1 MKEYSGIIILN
12 KPIGISSH
20 RCVGIVRRALNM
32 KKVGHTGTLD
42 PDASG
47 VLPILVGTA
56 TRAAEFLTAEDKRY
70 RAKVLLGT
78 RTDTLDMSGTV
89 LEKNEVNVTEDE
101 IKNAVKKFVGNIS
114 QIPPMYS
121 AIQVNGQR
129 LYTLAR
135 QGIDIKREP
144 RDITVFSIDIISIDL
159 PYITIDVH
167 CSKGTYIRTLAS
179 DIGDALGCGAC
190 ISELERTSSGDF
202 TIENSITPEELNVLS
217 EKGEAH
223 KALLPLDSFFKE
235 YDKIYLDKKRADRVK
250 NGVSIFYRG
259 KEQGKFYL
267 LYDENGEFIALSMAA
282 MSQEENGRECL
293 KLIKGFYK

>member
-12 KPIGISSH
+12 KPVGISSH

-70 RAKVLLGT
+70 RAKILLGT
-78 RTDTLDMSGTV
+78 RTDTLDMAGTI
-89 LEKNEVNVTEDE
+89 LEENEVKASEDE
-101 IKNAVKKFVGNIS
+101 IKAAIGKFIGNIS

-129 LYTLAR
+129 LYSLAR
-135 QGIDIKREP
+135 QGIDIEREP
-144 RDITVFSIDIISIDL
+144 RDITVFSIDIVSVAL
-159 PYITIDVH
+159 PYLTVDVH

-179 DIGDALGCGAC
+179 DIGDELGCGAC

-202 TIENSITPEELNVLS
+202 TIDKAITPEELNALS

-223 KALLPLDSFFKE
+223 RALLPLDSFFKD

-259 KEQGKFYL
+259 KEQGKFYR
-267 LYDENGEFIALSMAA
+267 LYDENGEFIALSKADI
-282 MSQEENGRECL
+282 SEEEGRECL